1 VAATR
6 GWHGG
11 AVIVL
16 GAAGLLMAAGI
27 TLADTSSVE
36 TSRGSDLPDLV
47 EAETARV
54 SELEEQAAALTAEV
68 DDLAAGA
75 GDAGTAT
82 LEQDVSVAAAYAG
95 FSEVQGPGL
104 TVTLSD
110 APVPDDLT
118 DLPEGTTPDDF
129 VVHQQDVEAVV
140 NALWTGGAEAMQIM
154 DRRITS
160 VSAVRCVGNVIILD
174 GQVYSPPFEITAIGD
189 PTRLS
194 QALESSDGVDIYRQ
208 WAEFIGLGYQVTE
221 QEEVTLSAATAPP
234 TLSFASHVEE
244 DA

>member
-1 VAATR
+1 MAATR

-27 TLADTSSVE
+27 TLADTSAVD
-36 TSRGSDLPDLV
+36 TSRGGDLPGLV

-54 SELEEQAAALTAEV
+54 SELEEQAATLTAEV
-68 DDLAAGA
+68 DDLASSAA
-75 GDAGTAT
+75 DAGTTA
-82 LEQDVSVAAAYAG
+82 LEQDVSVAADRAG
-95 FSEVQGPGL
+95 FSEVLGPGL

-194 QALESSDGVDIYRQ
+194 QALDSSDGVDIYRQ

-221 QEEVTLSAATAPP
+221 HEEVTLSAATAPP
-234 TLSFASHVEE
+234 TLAFASSVEE

>member
-1 VAATR
+1 MAATR

-27 TLADTSSVE
+27 TLSDTSSVD
-36 TSRGSDLPDLV
+36 TSRGGDLPDLV

-54 SELEEQAAALTAEV
+54 SELEEQASALTAEV
-68 DDLAAGA
+68 DSLTSSAVDTGA
-75 GDAGTAT
+75 STI
-82 LEQDVSVAAAYAG
+82 EQDVSAAADRAG

-140 NALWTGGAEAMQIM
+140 NALWTGGAEGMAIM

-174 GQVYSPPFEITAIGD
+174 GQVYSPPFQITAIGD
-189 PTRLS
+189 PTRLT
-194 QALESSDGVDIYRQ
+194 QALEASDGVDIYRQ
-208 WAEFIGLGYQVTE
+208 WAEFVGLGYQVTE
-221 QEEVTLSAATAPP
+221 HAEVTLPAATAPP
-234 TLSFASHVEE
+234 TLSHATGIEE